1 MAGRRSQQGLSGPP
15 YLPIRDEPVTEVLKM
30 PAHQPTRVGAMLK
43 EEFLEPLGITQGK
56 LAKSMGVGRKTVNEL
71 CGNRRGVTAETAL
84 LLAKVLGT
92 TAEFWLNLQL
102 VNDLWLAEHNEVL
115 AEKLKRARPLAACLK

>member
-1 MAGRRSQQGLSGPP
+1 M
-15 YLPIRDEPVTEVLKM
+15 TEALKI

-43 EEFLEPLGITQGK
+43 EEFLAPLGITQGE
-56 LAKSMGVGRKTVNEL
+56 LAKSMGVSRKTVNEL

-115 AEKLKRARPLAACLK
+115 AEKLERARPLAACLE